1 MVCLISFEGVVSAIS
16 DCGSVRAKSAYVDEA
31 YMAQIRVVILS
42 SRTLFAE
49 GIAQRLRQSP
59 ELLELHLVDAQQMDA
74 LERVVS
80 AQPSTVLL
88 DATDE
93 ETTRQCPLGQLFS
106 ALPSLTVVY
115 LDPQQQRMQV
125 VTSAQRSI
133 TAIKDLIEVIAGTD
147 GPTST

>member
-1 MVCLISFEGVVSAIS
+1 VAP
-16 DCGSVRAKSAYVDEA
+16 
-31 YMAQIRVVILS
+31 IRVVIWS

-59 ELLELHLVDAQQMDA
+59 ELLELHLVDAQPTDA
-74 LERVVS
+74 LEQVVS
-80 AQPSTVLL
+80 AEPSMVLL

-93 ETTRQCPLGQLFS
+93 ETTRQCPLHQLFS

-133 TAIKDLIEVIAGTD
+133 TAFKDLIEVIKGAGE
-147 GPTST
+147 PTST